1 MDGGG
6 HPSRVERGRCV
17 DSTGRAID
25 IAKSSFWRSLDRG
38 ESIEVPPARW
48 SFRKWGSMRDRASR
62 LYRLVRLLRPEVIVE
77 TGTFEGQ
84 GTYALAAAA
93 SANKNNARVF
103 TFDYDGDPT
112 TTLPDAAWE
121 ELKSIR
127 QSTLDLIQK
136 EFPGCKVEYL
146 EGDTRQILS
155 RFLED
160 RQLRWDLFFQDSM
173 HFHDGISAEWTS
185 MRAHASEKAVVV
197 FDDIDENHEFAR
209 WFKAHEVQKG
219 WVTHSV
225 GPKRLPRALS
235 FLVRGGRKE
244 ARHRQFLCQRVGG
257 SER

>member
-6 HPSRVERGRCV
+6 HPSRLERRRRV

-25 IAKSSFWRSLDRG
+25 IAKNSFWRSLDRG

-136 EFPGCKVEYL
+136 EFPGCKVE
-146 EGDTRQILS
+146 
-155 RFLED
+155 
-160 RQLRWDLFFQDSM
+160 
-173 HFHDGISAEWTS
+173 
-185 MRAHASEKAVVV
+185 
-197 FDDIDENHEFAR
+197 
-209 WFKAHEVQKG
+209 
-219 WVTHSV
+219 
-225 GPKRLPRALS
+225 
-235 FLVRGGRKE
+235 
-244 ARHRQFLCQRVGG
+244 
-257 SER
+257 